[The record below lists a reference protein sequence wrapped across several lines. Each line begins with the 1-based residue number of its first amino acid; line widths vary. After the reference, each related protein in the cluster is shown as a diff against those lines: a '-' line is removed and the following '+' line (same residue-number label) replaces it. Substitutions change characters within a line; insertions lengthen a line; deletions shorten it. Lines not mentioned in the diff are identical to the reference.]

1 MRTNR
6 IRTALQALGGAGTT
20 QDITRLVRARPENV
34 SAQLSGM
41 AQRGSVRRAGTTVVQ
56 AKRWDSGLCRVTAT
70 VWELTC

>member
-1 MRTNR
+1 MRANR

-20 QDITRLVRARPENV
+20 QDITGIVRARPECV

-41 AQRGSVRRAGTTVVQ
+41 AQRGQVRRVGRRLVAI
-56 AKRWDSGLCRVTAT
+56 KRWGNGWRFVLAT

>member
-1 MRTNR
+1 MRHNR

-20 QDITRLVRARPENV
+20 QDITGVVRARPECV

-41 AQRGSVRRAGTTVVQ
+41 AQRGQVRRIGRRLVAV
-56 AKRWDSGLCRVTAT
+56 KRWDNGRCLVPVT

>member
-1 MRTNR
+1 MRANR

-20 QDITRLVRARPENV
+20 QDITRLVRARPESV

-41 AQRGSVRRAGTTVVQ
+41 AQRGQVRRINRRMVY
-56 AKRWDSGLCRVTAT
+56 AKRWDNGRCLIPAT